1 MIYTTEQKTYSFT
14 LHGVIV
20 PKARPKFSGRQAY
33 LPKRYRNWKQSAI
46 ESLKSQL
53 PPNHQPIERCGIAIQ
68 LHGSHRGDLDNLSGS
83 ILDALVQSEAIVDDR
98 LRIVNEL
105 TVKHFPGKEKFAS
118 IEVRKI

>member
-1 MIYTTEQKTYSFT
+1 MNYHFR
-14 LHGVIV
+14 LDGAIV
-20 PKARPKFSGRQAY
+20 PKARPRFGKGRSY
-33 LPKRYRNWKQSAI
+33 LPSRYRNWKQSAI

-53 PPNHQPIERCGIAIQ
+53 PPNHQPIERCRIFIA
-68 LHGSHRGDLDNLSGS
+68 LNGSHRGDLDNLSGS